1 MLPWRFGGI
10 EEYDS
15 FIFVRVTAFA
25 SRALFASSADM
36 ISIGDPLVGFLEPSS
51 GETANAQLVSWRKA
65 SFDEW
70 RFTSANTMPPSPWNF
85 SSDIIFMIPQLSAAN
100 LSYTRLPHALATF
113 VVSPPV
119 SSVLAPY
126 SDKYAKYNDVRQVHL
141 NIDRAQS
148 AAYFPG
154 TVISLVN

>member
-65 SFDEW
+65 SFEEW

-85 SSDIIFMIPQLSAAN
+85 SSDIIFMIPQLSANN
-100 LSYTRLPHALATF
+100 LFYTRLPKALATF
-113 VVSPPV
+113 AVPLRFPLCFSPV
-119 SSVLAPY
+119 FGQVCQAPRCPAG
-126 SDKYAKYNDVRQVHL
+126 SPEH
-141 NIDRAQS
+141 
-148 AAYFPG
+148 
-154 TVISLVN
+154 